1 MKITIKNLQKK
12 IPINPK
18 RIKKAVLKALSSEGL
33 RKSGEITIC
42 FVNDRE
48 IRKLNLFYLGQNQ
61 PTDVI
66 AFDNPPNKKEILAD
80 IAIST
85 DTAVRNAKIFK
96 TTPLYEMYLYIIHG
110 ILHILGYADK
120 TAPQRRIMQ
129 EKADNILNKLNIN
142 Y

>member
-18 RIKKAVLKALSSEGL
+18 RIKKAVLKTLSSEGL

-129 EKADNILNKLNIN
+129 GKANHILKKLYIS
-142 Y
+142 

>member
-1 MKITIKNLQKK
+1 VKITIKNLQNK
-12 IPINPK
+12 IPINLK
-18 RIKKAVLKALSSEGL
+18 RIKKAAFKTLFSEGL
-33 RKSGEITIC
+33 KKSGEITVC
-42 FVNDRE
+42 FVNDKE
-48 IRKLNLFYLGQNQ
+48 IKELNLLYLGQNK

-66 AFDNPPNKKEILAD
+66 AFDNSQNKKEILAD

-85 DTAVRNAKIFK
+85 DTAARNAKIFK
-96 TTPLYEMYLYIIHG
+96 TTPLYEIHLYVVHG